1 MHTHMH
7 THLHTHTHTLTHSH
21 AHTLSHTHTHTLM
34 RAHTHTHTELY
45 IRAKVSVKTATVSSA
60 EGGRNGE
67 KKFGK
72 GAAQG
77 RGVCV
82 EYIESAGAVG
92 R

>member
-1 MHTHMH
+1 MGSEMCIRDSTYTLTCTHTL
-7 THLHTHTHTLTHSH
+7 THTHTHTYACT
-21 AHTLSHTHTHTLM
+21 
-34 RAHTHTHTELY
+34 HTHTHTELY